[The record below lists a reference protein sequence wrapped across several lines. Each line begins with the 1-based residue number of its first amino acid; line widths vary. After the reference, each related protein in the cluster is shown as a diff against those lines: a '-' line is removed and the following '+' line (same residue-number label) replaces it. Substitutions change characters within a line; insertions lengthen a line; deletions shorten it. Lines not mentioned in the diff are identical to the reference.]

1 MGNGTRRLKRRKQL
15 PIYSF
20 TEFNATSGVSS
31 LHVCVWIFRYIY
43 IYSMGDFVTG
53 LKQMQSVD
61 LQRFTFIS
69 HILASC
75 SFLWWLQYIRELDIQ
90 LEQTWFVSYTL
101 HMITLQYSTIIY
113 HRCNLVL
120 THTEEKETPRDVT
133 LDLRLYQKFY
143 MDDSRSSLTTYIQ

>member
-1 MGNGTRRLKRRKQL
+1 MPHQVF
-15 PIYSF
+15 P
-20 TEFNATSGVSS
+20 
-31 LHVCVWIFRYIY
+31 VCMSVFGFLDIYIY
-43 IYSMGDFVTG
+43 IYIVWETLLLDWNKCSLYTFHGLD

-120 THTEEKETPRDVT
+120 MHTEEKETPRDVT